1 MLDKLEAGST
11 ILSADGEVLRISR
24 EIAEQFRSGDRLIS
38 SSRGGLLLIPEA
50 VSNSVKNMVDKSAQ
64 AFDELATASD
74 EQIVSFFC
82 KFADALETN
91 KIWDKIKET
100 NRNDVEQAQ
109 SNGRSTTRLLVSED
123 MRSNMVT
130 GLRGWAETPT
140 QRHAILEEVS
150 HENFQIQ
157 LIGAA
162 LGIVGFVFEG
172 RPNVLADACGVLRGG
187 NATIFRIGSDALRT
201 ARTIMETAVIPSLRD
216 SALPAD
222 AVALID
228 NPSHAAG
235 WSLFL
240 DDRLALAVARG
251 SGPAVDQLGD
261 LAQSVGTPVSL
272 HGTGGA
278 WIVTSDTTLPE
289 SLSRIV
295 ARSLDRKVCNTL
307 NTCCIPASKAEHLVP
322 ALMKGLKVAAK
333 KRNQTDYKIH
343 IEESGQKYLPNNLFN
358 ENVSILRPKGIVNE
372 KCAELIELNDLGKE
386 WEWEDNPEITLIIVE
401 SVNHAIELFNTY
413 SPRLVA
419 SLITEDN
426 AEAEYFYE
434 TIQSP
439 FVGDNHTRWVDGQF
453 ALSKPELGL
462 SNWANGRLFSRGGIL
477 TGDSVYTVRTRYV
490 TQHKTRQDTY

>member
-1 MLDKLEAGST
+1 MLDKLETGST
-11 ILSADGEVLRISR
+11 ILSADGEVHRISK
-24 EIAEQFRSGDRLIS
+24 EIAEQFRPGDRLIT
-38 SSRGGLLLIPEA
+38 SSRDGLLLIPEV
-50 VSNSVKNMVDKSAQ
+50 VSDTVKNVIDKSVK

-82 KFADALETN
+82 KFANALETN
-91 KIWDKIKET
+91 QIWDKIKET
-100 NRNDVEQAQ
+100 NHIDVEQAR

-150 HENFQIQ
+150 HEDFQIQ

-228 NPSHAAG
+228 DPSHAAG

-240 DDRLALAVARG
+240 DNRLALAVARG

-261 LAQSVGTPVSL
+261 LAQSVGTPVSR

-278 WIVTSDTTLPE
+278 WIISSDTTLPQNFTN
-289 SLSRIV
+289 IV
-295 ARSLDRKVCNTL
+295 VRSLDRKVCNTL
-307 NTCCIPASKAEHLVP
+307 NTCCIPASKAELLIP
-322 ALMKGLKVAAK
+322 ALISGLETAAK
-333 KRNQTDYKIH
+333 NRGQSNYKIH
-343 IEESGQKYLPNNLFN
+343 IEESGQKYLPNDLFN
-358 ENVSILRPKGIVNE
+358 ETVSIVRPNGVVNE
-372 KCAELIELNDLGKE
+372 KCAELIELSDIGNE

-419 SLITEDN
+419 SLVTKDD
-426 AEAEYFYE
+426 AEAEHFYE

-439 FVGDNHTRWVDGQF
+439 FVGDNHTRWGDGQF

-477 TGDSVYTVRTRYV
+477 TGDSVYTVRTRYI
-490 TQHKTRQDTY
+490 TRS